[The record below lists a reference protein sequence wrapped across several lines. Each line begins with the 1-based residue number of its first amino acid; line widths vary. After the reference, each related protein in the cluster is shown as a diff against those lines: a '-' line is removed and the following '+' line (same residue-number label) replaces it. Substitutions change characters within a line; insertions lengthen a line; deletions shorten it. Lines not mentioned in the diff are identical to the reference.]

1 MFDRIRSRLAAR
13 LGCCLISTWFA
24 LPAVTAWAESGEEGG
39 GHDRLL
45 PLIDPEPSPC
55 EFHGVSKEPGRPK
68 KPILTHAGDRD
79 WGDCPPDRY
88 LECQRERSGC
98 PDAIAPWAINSI
110 TDKYSAWFVGG
121 GAWKKRFLT
130 RCPPYVE
137 CARER
142 KANGD
147 GEFGEGTWGLDY
159 SGCFGHM
166 NVWLGYTPHEE
177 PRGIG
182 VVGGAGYYATDGEP
196 KVVSRAKEFKEKLL
210 HPLKS
215 ETH

>member
-1 MFDRIRSRLAAR
+1 MFNRFS
-13 LGCCLISTWFA
+13 FA
-24 LPAVTAWAESGEEGG
+24 LVSRVGVMAAVTVYGSFVETVKAESGGEEAEHG
-39 GHDRLL
+39 RLL

-98 PDAIAPWAINSI
+98 PDTIAPWAINSI
-110 TDKYSAWFVGG
+110 TDKYTAWFVGG
-121 GAWKKRFLT
+121 STWKKRFLT

-166 NVWLGYTPHEE
+166 NVWMGYTPHEE

-196 KVVSRAKEFKEKLL
+196 KVVSRAKEFKEKLI
-210 HPLKS
+210 HPLKAES
-215 ETH
+215 H